1 MRSPPKAKLA
11 SGGSAA
17 PYSQVRHVDAD
28 DEEDHDD
35 REVQQ
40 GEITVVLQVVGVP
53 GVGPRDPGE
62 QRDET
67 GRKKEVGLAPGER
80 HDYQGVYQAFSP
92 VMWPLQLATNM
103 RKGYTA
109 RNS

>member
-40 GEITVVLQVVGVP
+40 GEITVVLQVVSVP
-53 GVGPRDPGE
+53 GVCPCDPGE
-62 QRDET
+62 QREET
-67 GRKKEVGLAPGER
+67 GRKKEVGLAPGEL
-80 HDYQGVYQAFSP
+80 HVYQGVYQGIPP
-92 VMWPLQLATNM
+92 VAWPPN
-103 RKGYTA
+103 
-109 RNS
+109 